1 VPSLEILGVTDADS
15 VESAIENLGYSVI
28 RVLGEVPVDDPRI
41 GHVIGIEPAPGT
53 SLLLGSDVILIVA
66 EPQTAPLPSTPNTP
80 NTENPNANNG
90 FMTVEPS
97 N

>member
-1 VPSLEILGVTDADS
+1 M
-15 VESAIENLGYSVI
+15 
-28 RVLGEVPVDDPRI
+28 DDPRI

-66 EPQTAPLPSTPNTP
+66 DSQSASLPSNP
-80 NTENPNANNG
+80 NTENPNTENPVNPNTNNG
-90 FMTVEPS
+90 LVTVEPS